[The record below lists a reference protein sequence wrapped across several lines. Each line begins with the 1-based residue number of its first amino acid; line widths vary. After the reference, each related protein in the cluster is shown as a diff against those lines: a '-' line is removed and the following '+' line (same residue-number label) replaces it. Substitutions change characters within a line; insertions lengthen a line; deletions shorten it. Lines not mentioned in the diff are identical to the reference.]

1 MDSTQ
6 KIQYSDSKTDKLLSA
21 SRKAMKGNMWEI
33 IGIFLSFLVIAAFL
47 FIAFTMLIPM
57 V

>member
-6 KIQYSDSKTDKLLSA
+6 KIQDSDPENLKLLSA
-21 SRKAMKGNMWEI
+21 SRNVMKGETWEI
-33 IGIFLSFLVIAAFL
+33 IGILLSLLVIAAFL
-47 FIAFTMLIPM
+47 VIVFTMVIPL

>member
-6 KIQYSDSKTDKLLSA
+6 KIQYSDSKNSKFLSV
-21 SRKAMKGNMWEI
+21 SRKAMKGDIWEVV
-33 IGIFLSFLVIAAFL
+33 GIFLALLVIAAFL
-47 FIAFTMLIPM
+47 VIVFTMVIPL